1 MKKLLAIIALSLL
14 WNNTV
19 VAKHFD
25 LTECYIK
32 KITDPKYKH
41 FERNSFKEM
50 KNFPSL
56 LKKEINDGKEF
67 LLFYGDFGIFKSTE
81 INKFVELSLVS
92 FYPTVLNVVTEGK
105 DGETLIHKTGYDILT
120 GTENNIF
127 FGPADL
133 SFRKRD
139 GFKKHNNRL
148 VINRSKGTIELKL
161 TEFGTQKKISAFLQ
175 CKKKPIKHNKS
186 KKKKKDTDNFTN
198 LYLIFLSIIGLIN
211 LAGLIYLIRR
221 KK

>member
-50 KNFPSL
+50 KNFQSL

-67 LLFYGDFGIFKSTE
+67 LHF
-81 INKFVELSLVS
+81 
-92 FYPTVLNVVTEGK
+92 
-105 DGETLIHKTGYDILT
+105 
-120 GTENNIF
+120 
-127 FGPADL
+127 
-133 SFRKRD
+133 
-139 GFKKHNNRL
+139 
-148 VINRSKGTIELKL
+148 
-161 TEFGTQKKISAFLQ
+161 
-175 CKKKPIKHNKS
+175 
-186 KKKKKDTDNFTN
+186 
-198 LYLIFLSIIGLIN
+198 
-211 LAGLIYLIRR
+211 
-221 KK
+221 